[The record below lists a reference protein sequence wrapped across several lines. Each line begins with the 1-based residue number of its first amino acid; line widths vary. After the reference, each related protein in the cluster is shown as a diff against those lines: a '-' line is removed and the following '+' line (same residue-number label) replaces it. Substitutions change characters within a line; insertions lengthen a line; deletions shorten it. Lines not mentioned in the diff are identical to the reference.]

1 MEIFLI
7 RHGQSVG
14 NTEPDQDMPDSPL
27 TEKGKVQAR
36 LVADYLLDKGIAA
49 IYSSPLIRAMQSA
62 QPLARLLGLPIQIMK
77 SLYEVREGS
86 RYEGPT
92 PQALLKVVPEAIFED
107 AMGAEGWICPG
118 GDQPETVRAR
128 AQEVLHRLQLC
139 GKRRIAVFCHGNFNE
154 YVIREVLGIAGSEHV
169 RFTQENTG
177 INHLIFQ
184 DEAVEVLKINDTFH
198 LQLQEMNRLD
208 SCASTGS
215 L

>member
-14 NTEPDQDMPDSPL
+14 NTAPDQDMPDSPL
-27 TEKGKVQAR
+27 TEKGMIQAR
-36 LVADYLLDKGIAA
+36 LVADYLSDKGIAA

-62 QPLARLLGLPIQIMK
+62 QPLAKLLGLPIQIMK

-86 RYEGPT
+86 RYEGPS
-92 PQALLKVVPEAIFED
+92 PQQLMKLVPEARFED
-107 AMGAEGWICPG
+107 TIGEEGWICPG

-128 AQEVLHRLQLC
+128 AQEALHQLQSC
-139 GKRRIAVFCHGNFNE
+139 GKRKIAVFCHGNFNE
-154 YVIREVLGIAGSEHV
+154 YVIREVLGIANSEHV

-184 DEAVEVLKINDTFH
+184 DEVVEVLKINDTFH

-208 SCASTGS
+208 SCARTGS